1 MKRFIC
7 LMLALI
13 LLLSLIPAASAQ
25 TAVQTDI
32 CLTPG
37 ADQSQMNF
45 TWYAADAAGGT
56 LLLAKLEDV
65 QDSQMPADAAAF
77 QATVVKA
84 NDGDNYS
91 HQVTATGLEPGTD
104 YAYQLVNGADRSDI
118 MTFATAASGAFSFAY
133 VGDPQIGGGDLESD
147 IEGWANTL
155 QIITEDV
162 IFADTAFLLTA
173 GDHVNKAANESQY
186 DGLLH
191 HEALQ
196 SLPIAPSIGN
206 HDSDS
211 NAFSQHFN
219 LPNESTTYGVTDAG
233 GNAWFV
239 YNNVLFLLLNSNDT
253 ASEEHKA
260 FMEAAIAANP
270 DVIWKIVVLHHS
282 LYTVAKHASDK
293 KILSRRAELAPIF
306 QELDIDIVLMGHD
319 HVYCRTYL
327 MDGLEPVT
335 DTALYDDKH
344 YSAATAPDGVL
355 YLTANSGSGS
365 KTYDCKDESFAYA
378 AVQNQEHVS
387 NVSRFSVSDEALTIT
402 TYRTSDMSIVDSFT
416 IYRIPEVTLPFTDV
430 DAGDWFFQSVQ
441 YTYAYGLISGM
452 TRTSFGPEITT
463 TRGMFVTL
471 LYRMEGAPEIGT
483 VSFSDVRPGQY
494 YTDAVAW
501 AAANGIVSGYGN
513 DCFGPQDTITREQ
526 MVAILQ
532 RYADYKGYDTNTD
545 SQLSGFTDADDIS
558 AYAVNAMNWAVEE
571 GLIVGMSSNKL
582 VPTGNASRAQVAAII
597 MRLRKLLTS

>member
-1 MKRFIC
+1 MKRLIC
-7 LMLALI
+7 SILAVI
-13 LLLSLIPAASAQ
+13 LLLNLFPAVSAQ
-25 TAVQTDI
+25 TTAQTDI

-45 TWYAADAAGGT
+45 TWYAADAVGGT
-56 LLLAKLEDV
+56 LLLTKLEDV
-65 QDSQMPADAAAF
+65 QNGQMPADAAVF
-77 QATVVKA
+77 QATAIKA
-84 NDGDNYS
+84 NDGDYYS
-91 HQVTATGLEPGTD
+91 QQVTATGLEPVTE
-104 YAYQLVNGADRSDI
+104 YAYQLVNGTDRSDI
-118 MTFATAASGAFSFAY
+118 MTFATAAPGAFSFAY
-133 VGDPQIGGGDLESD
+133 VGDPQIGGGDLTSD
-147 IEGWANTL
+147 TEGWANTL
-155 QIITEDV
+155 QIITGNAA
-162 IFADTAFLLTA
+162 FADTAFLLTA

-196 SLPIAPSIGN
+196 SLPIAPSVGN

-219 LPNESTTYGVTDAG
+219 LPNESTEYGVTDAG
-233 GNAWFV
+233 GDAWFI

-260 FMEAAIAANP
+260 FMETAIAANP

-293 KILSRRAELAPIF
+293 KILSRREELVPIF

-327 MDGLEPVT
+327 MNGLEPIT
-335 DTALYDDKH
+335 DTALYDDKR

-378 AVQNQEHVS
+378 AVQNQEHVP
-387 NVSRFSVSDEALTIT
+387 NVSRICVSDEALTIT
-402 TYRTSDMSIVDSFT
+402 TYRTSDMSVVDSFT
-416 IYRIPEVTLPFTDV
+416 IYRIPEVILPFTDV
-430 DAGDWFFQSVQ
+430 NTDDWFFQSVQ

-452 TRTSFGPEITT
+452 TRNSFGPEITT

-471 LYRMEGAPEIGT
+471 LYRMEGAPGSET
-483 VSFSDVRPGQY
+483 ASFSDVRPGQY

-501 AAANGIVSGYGN
+501 AAANSIVSGYGN
-513 DCFGPQDTITREQ
+513 GCFGPQDAITREQ

-532 RYADYKGYDTNTD
+532 RYADYKGYDANTE
-545 SQLSGFTDADDIS
+545 SQLSGFTDADEIS
-558 AYAVNAMNWAVEE
+558 AYAVDAMNWAVNE
-571 GLIVGMSSNKL
+571 GLIVGMGSNKL
-582 VPTGNASRAQVAAII
+582 VPTGNASRAQVAAIM